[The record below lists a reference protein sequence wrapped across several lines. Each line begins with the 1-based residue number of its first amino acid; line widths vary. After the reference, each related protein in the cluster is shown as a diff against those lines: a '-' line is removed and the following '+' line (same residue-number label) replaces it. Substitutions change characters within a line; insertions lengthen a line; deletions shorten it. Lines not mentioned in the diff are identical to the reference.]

1 MDLVGGYLLIILVLF
16 SANLALLYGNLKLN
30 HSKIAILSL
39 GYAVISFVLINIS
52 QFLNFNILEFLGY
65 VFFIL
70 AMIIF
75 LCMIYYEKFNNLM
88 IAIYSISAIFFI
100 SMVLFSSQT
109 SLLLFDTVVYSLL
122 VFITLFFVYQLSK
135 LLIHAKR
142 QYPVIIGE
150 FMCLFSILVFI
161 FALTF
166 NSTMNLDYTMFKSF
180 LILTPLYQLIYVII
194 GIVIVMIIGV
204 FLNES
209 KGGNS

>member
-16 SANLALLYGNLKLN
+16 SANLALLWGNLKLN

-39 GYAVISFVLINIS
+39 SYAIIYFVLMNIY
-52 QFLNFNILEFLGY
+52 QFLNFNLLEFLGY

-70 AMIIF
+70 ALIIF
-75 LCMIYYEKFNNLM
+75 LCMVFYERSNDFKTM
-88 IAIYSISAIFFI
+88 IYSISAIFFI

-109 SLLLFDTVVYSLL
+109 DLLLFDTAVYSLL
-122 VFITLFFVYQLSK
+122 VFIVVFFVYQLSK

-142 QYPVIIGE
+142 QYPIIIGE

-166 NSTMNLDYTMFKSF
+166 NSTMNLDYTMFNSF
-180 LILTPLYQLIYVII
+180 LILTPVYQLIYLMI
-194 GIVIVMIIGV
+194 GIVVVMVIGV

>member
-16 SANLALLYGNLKLN
+16 SANLALLLGNLKLN

-39 GYAVISFVLINIS
+39 SYAIISFVLMNIS
-52 QFLNFNILEFLGY
+52 QFLNFNLLEFLGY

-70 AMIIF
+70 ALIIF
-75 LCMIYYEKFNNLM
+75 LCMVFYERSNDFKTM
-88 IAIYSISAIFFI
+88 IYSISAIFFI
-100 SMVLFSSQT
+100 SMVLFSSQAD
-109 SLLLFDTVVYSLL
+109 LLLFDTAVYSLL
-122 VFITLFFVYQLSK
+122 VFIVVFFVYQLSK

-142 QYPVIIGE
+142 QYPIIIGE

-166 NSTMNLDYTMFKSF
+166 NSTMNLDYTMFNSF
-180 LILTPLYQLIYVII
+180 LILTPVYQLIYLMI
-194 GIVIVMIIGV
+194 GIVVVMVIGV

>member
-16 SANLALLYGNLKLN
+16 SANLALLWGNLKLN

-39 GYAVISFVLINIS
+39 SYAIISFVLMNIS
-52 QFLNFNILEFLGY
+52 QFLNFNLLEFLGY

-70 AMIIF
+70 ALIIF
-75 LCMIYYEKFNNLM
+75 LCMVFYEKSNDFKTM
-88 IAIYSISAIFFI
+88 IYSISAIFFI
-100 SMVLFSSQT
+100 SMVLFSSQAD
-109 SLLLFDTVVYSLL
+109 LLLFDTAVYSLL
-122 VFITLFFVYQLSK
+122 VFIVVFFVYQLSK

-142 QYPVIIGE
+142 QYPIIIGE

-166 NSTMNLDYTMFKSF
+166 NSTMNLDYTMFNSF
-180 LILTPLYQLIYVII
+180 LILTPVYQLIYLMI
-194 GIVIVMIIGV
+194 GIVVVMVIGV